1 MLWSIKKKLRPSK
14 PIVVVI
20 IVGEIDQ
27 QILDNKILI
36 TMGQLLYLELDLNT
50 YLVIQFHPPPKE
62 EVVLTKNWL

>member
-36 TMGQLLYLELDLNT
+36 TMGQLL
-50 YLVIQFHPPPKE
+50 
-62 EVVLTKNWL
+62 